1 MLREPL
7 SLVRTVTCW
16 CGLNGVNVPSHAS
29 SVCRAAIQ
37 IVKFT
42 LGVIL
47 VLVMLGASNSSFA
60 EAPRLTIPKITSAP
74 KIDGV
79 LDDEVWKQAVMTNAF
94 YQRVPVEGAP
104 ASENTV
110 AYLAYD
116 SDMIYIAARLDDRTP
131 DKISA
136 RELREDSG
144 VFSDDAFTVA
154 IDSLLDRRNAFSFS
168 LYASG
173 AKVDARIEENTRWR
187 LEWDGIWY
195 GAAVRGE
202 TGWVAE
208 FAIPFKTL
216 SLRPDTD
223 VWGLELERY
232 IPRRNEFSL
241 WANYDQDRDVTYVAA
256 YGDLSGLRDF
266 DQGMGLDVKPQL
278 ATRARRRF
286 NPDNNNFLL
295 KPGAEVIYKVRPSLN
310 ASLVVNPDFSNA
322 VVDDIK
328 TNLTRFDLF
337 FPEQRDFFVRDA
349 NIFQFGGLNEVNGI
363 PFFSRRIGLPF
374 DIENPESLDIDAG
387 AKLSGRIGRYTM
399 GLLNTQMS
407 SGQGIDA
414 KNLTV
419 ARVAADIQRESR
431 VGAIL
436 TYGNPTSNDD
446 NGVAGV
452 DYRYRNSEVFG
463 SKVFVADA
471 FVMKSFSEGL
481 DGDELAYGMTLDY
494 PNDRWNSKLSYGEIQ
509 RNFNPALGF
518 ANRTGIRRYAGDLRF
533 RIRPKNNRYVRSANW
548 GFKSEFIT
556 NTDNQLESSHI
567 WLRMFELEGH
577 EGDELALWVN
587 WEHETLV
594 EPFEIQR
601 GVIIPTG
608 DYDFYTV
615 FGKLVAAPYRAV
627 SGEIRFKIG
636 EIYDGDL
643 IDLSARVEWRPTPHF
658 YITLER
664 HTFDIDLP
672 HGDFKIA
679 INRARFNINF
689 TPTLSLTNYL
699 QQETENH
706 IMTLQSQLR
715 WIIVPGNELT
725 LTLNQDWA
733 RDDGSYQSTEADF
746 FTRLVWTHRF

>member
-1 MLREPL
+1 MATASVEFGDIRFG
-7 SLVRTVTCW
+7 
-16 CGLNGVNVPSHAS
+16 GLNGVSVPIGIYGLLAML
-29 SVCRAAIQ
+29 AMI
-37 IVKFT
+37 
-42 LGVIL
+42 GVPN
-47 VLVMLGASNSSFA
+47 ASFA
-60 EAPRLTIPKITSAP
+60 EAPRLSIPKTTTPPS
-74 KIDGV
+74 IDGV
-79 LDDEVWKQAVMTNAF
+79 LDDDVWKQAVVTSAF

-104 ASENTV
+104 ASEKTV

-116 SDMIYIAARLDDRTP
+116 SDMIYVGARLYDRTP
-131 DKISA
+131 DQISA
-136 RELREDSG
+136 SELREDSDG
-144 VFSDDAFTVA
+144 FTDDAFTVA

-173 AKVDARIEENTRWR
+173 AKVDARIEENIRWR
-187 LEWDGIWY
+187 AEWDGIWY
-195 GAAVRGE
+195 GAAVRDE
-202 TGWVAE
+202 AGWVAE

-216 SLRPDTD
+216 SLRPDAD

-241 WANYDQDRDVTYVAA
+241 WANYDQDRDLTYVAA
-256 YGDLSGLRDF
+256 YGDLSGLRDL

-278 ATRARRRF
+278 ATRSRRRF
-286 NPDNNNFLL
+286 NPDNKDFLL
-295 KPGAEVIYKVRPSLN
+295 KPGAELVYKVRPSLN
-310 ASLVVNPDFSNA
+310 ASLIVNPDFSNA

-349 NIFQFGGLNEVNGI
+349 DIFQFGGLSEANGI

-374 DIENPESLDIDAG
+374 DIENPEPLDIDAG
-387 AKLSGRIGRYTM
+387 AKLSGRVGRYTL
-399 GLLNTQMS
+399 GLLNTQMG
-407 SGQGIDA
+407 SGQGINS
-414 KNLTV
+414 KNLSV

-452 DYRYRNSEVFG
+452 DYRFRNSEVFG

-471 FVMKSFSEGL
+471 FFMKSFSAGI
-481 DGDELAYGMTLDY
+481 DADELAYGVTLDY
-494 PNDRWNSKLSYGEIQ
+494 PNDRWNGKVSYTEIQ

-518 ANRTGIRRYAGDLRF
+518 ANRTGIRRYVGELRF
-533 RIRPKNNRYVRSANW
+533 RKRPDGNRYVRSANW

-567 WLRMFELEGH
+567 WLRIFELEGH
-577 EGDELALWVN
+577 EGDEAALWVN
-587 WEHETLV
+587 WEHETLFQ
-594 EPFEIQR
+594 PFEIQR
-601 GVIIPTG
+601 GVVIPIG
-608 DYDFYTV
+608 DYDFYTA
-615 FGKLVAAPYRAV
+615 FGKLVTAPFRPV
-627 SGEIRFKIG
+627 SGEVRFKIG
-636 EIYDGDL
+636 EFYDGDL
-643 IDLSARVEWRPTPHF
+643 IDLRARVEWRPSPHF

-664 HTFDIDLP
+664 RTFDIDLP
-672 HGDFKIA
+672 HGDFAIA
-679 INRARFNINF
+679 INRARFNVNF
-689 TPTLSLTNYL
+689 TPTISWTNYL

-725 LTLNQDWA
+725 LTLNHDWA
-733 RDDGSYQSTEADF
+733 REGGSYKSTETDF